1 MEGAW
6 ILLLLPQLQPYESS
20 APDGMVIVGILERA
34 IDRQAL
40 VRHQNDDCLQ
50 KQYRRDF
57 TVGTALRADRLCGSV
72 SECKSQKPF
81 FLRWKKQED
90 GREDRFEWRAQKT
103 ARCHAA
109 AGRVDPHLLYA
120 RARIINMDLVLLFH
134 CRRAIPLVL
143 MFVLLSSL
151 PALCSAET
159 VPVHFHNTGSSLLG
173 SRLLVL
179 GFMWRRYAYFV
190 QARVLSYVLHA
201 AILANLAP
209 ILSRPRGKL
218 PFLEVFAI
226 IVASTIASIP
236 AAPGSRDRL
245 MIMFCPDD

>member
-1 MEGAW
+1 
-6 ILLLLPQLQPYESS
+6 
-20 APDGMVIVGILERA
+20 
-34 IDRQAL
+34 
-40 VRHQNDDCLQ
+40 
-50 KQYRRDF
+50 
-57 TVGTALRADRLCGSV
+57 
-72 SECKSQKPF
+72 
-81 FLRWKKQED
+81 
-90 GREDRFEWRAQKT
+90 
-103 ARCHAA
+103 
-109 AGRVDPHLLYA
+109 
-120 RARIINMDLVLLFH
+120 MDLVLLFH

-151 PALCSAET
+151 PALCSAEA

-179 GFMWRRYAYFV
+179 GFTWRRYAYFA

-201 AILANLAP
+201 AILADLAP